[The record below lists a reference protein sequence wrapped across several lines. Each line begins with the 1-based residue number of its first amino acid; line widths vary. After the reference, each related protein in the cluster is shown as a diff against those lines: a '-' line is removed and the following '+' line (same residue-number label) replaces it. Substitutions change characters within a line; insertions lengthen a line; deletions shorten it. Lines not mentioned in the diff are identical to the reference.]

1 MATNVTTDHI
11 KFMEQ
16 QLENCQIN
24 LEKAIKRMENYNNVK
39 LPAKKANPKLKA
51 KKKAEWEAKQP
62 IDIESKPEVINLK
75 RKIAHY
81 EYAIEAMKEK
91 QKRENKET
99 LKFPK
104 KEVVEKRLKE
114 IKKR

>member
-16 QLENCQIN
+16 QLQNCQIH
-24 LEKAIKRMENYNNVK
+24 LDKAIQRMTNYNEVK
-39 LPAKKANPKLKA
+39 LPAKQNNPRLKA
-51 KKKAEWEAKQP
+51 KKKAEWAAKQP
-62 IDIESKPEVINLK
+62 IDIESKPEVVNLR

-91 QKRENKET
+91 QKRE
-99 LKFPK
+99 
-104 KEVVEKRLKE
+104 EKSKIIFSSRKE
-114 IKKR
+114 IFKADN